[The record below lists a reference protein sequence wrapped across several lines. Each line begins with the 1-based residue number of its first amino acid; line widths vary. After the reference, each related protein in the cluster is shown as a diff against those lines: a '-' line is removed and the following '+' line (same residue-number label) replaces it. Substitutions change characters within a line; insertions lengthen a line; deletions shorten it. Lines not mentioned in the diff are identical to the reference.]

1 MQVITSD
8 SHNTMYPELPSFAD
22 HLIEEND
29 SGVQSS
35 AYAYNS
41 YSAEQ
46 NEETA
51 SLLPRQS
58 NAAVPISSGAHMYS
72 NPLVGTR
79 EEAPELV
86 TDLVRENSRLAD
98 EVANLKRILQDQ
110 QVSHRCYVLFCL
122 FRGIAVSKCIGY
134 GCAPSFDVTQVELTS
149 GETIPLLCR
158 FTDL

>member
-1 MQVITSD
+1 
-8 SHNTMYPELPSFAD
+8 MYPELPSFAE

-29 SGVQSS
+29 GGVQSS

-58 NAAVPISSGAHMYS
+58 SAAVPISSGGNMYS
-72 NPLVGTR
+72 NPLLGTSTR
-79 EEAPELV
+79 SEEGAAPELV

-98 EVANLKRILQDQ
+98 EVANLKRILHDQ
-110 QVSHRCYVLFCL
+110 QVCTYFCRYIGFRCPCSM
-122 FRGIAVSKCIGY
+122 AVS
-134 GCAPSFDVTQVELTS
+134 
-149 GETIPLLCR
+149 
-158 FTDL
+158 